1 MNEEFKLCPF
11 CSEKNILIWN
21 TDTPWVQ
28 CYNCLASMEYRNTQE
43 QDIKYWNRRVN
54 NGKAD

>member
-28 CYNCLASMEYRNTQE
+28 CYNCLASMEYGNTQE
-43 QDIKYWNRRVN
+43 
-54 NGKAD
+54 